1 MAQIIKYNH
10 FQASNIKCEPVTKNK
25 AGGNVVY
32 LKYNDSKIVL
42 QTPIMVAPFGLSI
55 YNDEASGVSK
65 YSLDLSFRDKDQD
78 PKISKYFDVITELD
92 TFMVQKGVENSKEW
106 FGKKMSKEVV
116 EELYR
121 PLIKE
126 SKDPSKYASTIK
138 YKIRSS
144 GDRLNIEAFDEHKN
158 KFNMDNFVSGCKAR
172 TIIELTSIWFV
183 NKQFGCT
190 FNVVQLQATK
200 PEKIAGW
207 AFQAESD
214 EEDENEETDEEE
226 EDEEEEA

>member
-10 FQASNIKCEPVTKNK
+10 FQSSSIKCEPVAKNK
-25 AGGNVVY
+25 AGGSVVY
-32 LKYNDSKIVL
+32 LKYNEMKKIVL
-42 QTPIMVAPFGLSI
+42 QTPTMIAPFGLSI
-55 YNDEASGVSK
+55 YNDEANGVSK
-65 YSLDLSFRDKDQD
+65 YSLDLSFRDKEQD
-78 PKISKYFDVITELD
+78 TKIQKFHNVISELD
-92 TFMVQKGVENSKEW
+92 AFMIEKGVENSKEW

-138 YKIRSS
+138 FKIRSS
-144 GDRLNIEAFDEHKN
+144 GDRLNLEAFDEQKE
-158 KFNMDNFVSGCKAR
+158 KFNMDNFAPGSKAR

-190 FNVVQLQATK
+190 FNIIQLQATK
-200 PEKIAGW
+200 PEKISGW

-214 EEDENEETDEEE
+214 EEEETDEEE
-226 EDEEEEA
+226 EEEEEEA